1 MNSRNWGPVS
11 SRRSFGCW
19 LALGLA
25 QLACATLTTP
35 GDPASTIMPVTV
47 VVTVTPVIKVLVA
60 TPAPTLSLSP
70 IPPTTSAE
78 LTDAEIE
85 AGIQDAVDVYAQ
97 AYNANDPDLLA
108 RVVDQENLPF
118 RRIVRSRFDSYQ
130 ESYLAG
136 QIEFGYTVHGIER
149 RDFGLVLAY
158 LRDQGG
164 GAEAWLFRVVDDHWV
179 LTEPTVEQI
188 GEAQTTETE
197 HFIFVTYPWAD
208 DVNSTLI
215 AMMDDA
221 RANVLAVLGQAPDE
235 KARVEIL
242 PIYGL
247 QPFNT
252 MHAIALYWAA
262 NEMGNDVIQVYT
274 PDTYA
279 FGWYDPDEGWEAEL
293 ERTLTHEYTHMTHT
307 RSFGDAGQ
315 LADWLS
321 EGLAEY
327 VSDAPN
333 NLRVACRAAH
343 AGDIIP
349 IVDTET
355 EAYLH
360 KQDLMHLRSL
370 DADIGL
376 AYALSH
382 SLVAYIVEEQ
392 GGLAM
397 LWALANAYD
406 ETSNFDKA
414 LQQTLDVDYAWF
426 DSHWRAWLK
435 EQC

>member
-1 MNSRNWGPVS
+1 MSIGQRKIPGRALVV
-11 SRRSFGCW
+11 W
-19 LALGLA
+19 LMLGLA
-25 QLACATLTTP
+25 QLACATLTGP
-35 GDPASTIMPVTV
+35 NEPAITTVPVTV
-47 VVTVTPVIKVLVA
+47 VITVTPAINVVVA
-60 TPAPTLSLSP
+60 TPAPTALVTP
-70 IPPTTSAE
+70 IPPTATPE

-85 AGIQDAVDVYAQ
+85 AGIQAALDLYARAYNDNEAELLAQ
-97 AYNANDPDLLA
+97 A
-108 RVVDQENLPF
+108 VDQENLPF
-118 RRIVRSRFDSYQ
+118 RRIVKSRFEEFQ
-130 ESYLAG
+130 TSYLAG
-136 QIEFGYTVHGIER
+136 QIEFEYTVRRIER
-149 RDFGLVLAY
+149 RDFGLVLAH

-164 GAEAWLFRVVDDHWV
+164 GAEGWLFRQVDDRWV
-179 LTEPTVEQI
+179 LTEPTVEQV

-197 HFIFVTYPWAD
+197 HFTFITYPWAEE
-208 DVNSTLI
+208 VNPTL
-215 AMMDDA
+215 MGLMDEA
-221 RANVLAVLGQAPDE
+221 RANVLAVLGQVPDE

-252 MHAIALYWAA
+252 MYAVALYRATSEA
-262 NEMGNDVIQVYT
+262 GNNVIQVYT

-279 FGWYDPDEGWEAEL
+279 YGWYDPDEGWEAEL

-327 VSDAPN
+327 VSEAPN
-333 NLRVACRAAH
+333 NLWAACRAAR
-343 AGDIIP
+343 AGQIIP
-349 IVDTET
+349 IIDTET
-355 EAYLH
+355 KVY

-370 DADIGL
+370 NADVGL

-382 SLVAYIVEEQ
+382 SLVAYIVEEH
-392 GGLAM
+392 GGLET

-406 ETSNFDKA
+406 ESSNFDKA
-414 LQQTLDVDYAWF
+414 LQQTLDADYAWF
-426 DSHWRAWLK
+426 NSHWQAWLK